1 MQNWTEVGPVESV
14 PQKGSRVMTT
24 PDGDVAIFG
33 PVGMRCLPYLI
44 NVHTKKGPYHKG
56 LFTIN
61 VLPAHYITG

>member
-24 PDGDVAIFG
+24 PDGDV
-33 PVGMRCLPYLI
+33 PYLI
-44 NVHTKKGPYHKG
+44 NVRTKKGPYHKG